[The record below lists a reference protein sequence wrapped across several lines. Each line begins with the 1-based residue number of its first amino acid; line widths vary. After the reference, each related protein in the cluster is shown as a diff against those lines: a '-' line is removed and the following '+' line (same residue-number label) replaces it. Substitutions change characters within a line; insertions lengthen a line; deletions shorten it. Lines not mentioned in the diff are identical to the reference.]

1 MHLNIC
7 QIIDIII
14 DITKIKIKYFQN
26 IQFDIINFFID
37 GYMDDISSFFFF

>member
-26 IQFDIINFFID
+26 IQFDIINFFTD
-37 GYMDDISSFFFF
+37 EYMDDISSFFFF